1 MQEQNMSA
9 VEWLVEQIKLKY
21 DLDLYHVKK
30 EIEQAKEMEV
40 NKNAWKLVDEEIP
53 PSDVELLVK
62 SPNGIV
68 HLAYWRPLYDIF
80 TCQDK
85 RESSLDWKWKLI

>member
-1 MQEQNMSA
+1 MQEQNMTA
-9 VEWLVEQIKLKY
+9 VEWLVEQLKSRY
-21 DLDLYHVKK
+21 DID
-30 EIEQAKEMEV
+30 IERLTVTDKAKVMEA
-40 NKNAWKLVDEEIP
+40 NNNNWKLVDEEMP

-62 SPNGIV
+62 SPSGTI
-68 HLAYWRPLYDIF
+68 HLSYWRPSYDIF